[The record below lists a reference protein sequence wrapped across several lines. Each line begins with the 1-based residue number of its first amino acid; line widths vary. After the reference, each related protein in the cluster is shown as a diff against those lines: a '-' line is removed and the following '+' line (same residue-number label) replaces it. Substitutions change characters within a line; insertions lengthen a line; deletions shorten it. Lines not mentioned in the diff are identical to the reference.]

1 MTNDQYILFG
11 ILFCLFGLLLWGRI
25 RYDIVALGAL
35 VVAVV
40 VGIIPGKTAF
50 EGFGHPATII
60 IALVLVVSKGLANS
74 GAVDLIARWL
84 VPAGRSLLA
93 HIGVMAGLGAAM
105 SALMNNVGALA
116 LLMPVDIQAAERE
129 KRSPA
134 ITLMPLSFATILGGL
149 ITLIGTPPNI
159 IISSIREEKLGA
171 PFKMFDF
178 APVGIA
184 CAVAGVAFVALVG
197 WRLLPKSTRERQAGK
212 ELFDLGSYL
221 VEMRVGPESKS
232 IGKTI
237 DELEDVL
244 DGYDSILV
252 ELIRDGME
260 VPGYARWMKAREGD
274 VLLVETVAENLDKV
288 ASELDLSFGAEDV
301 TDAAQT
307 EKAQALAAAVTSD
320 DEGVA
325 EKKKLKRPDNLS
337 LIEVVVRPGAAVEA
351 RTAMAM
357 RLYETYGVWLIG
369 ISREGRK
376 VTRRVRSMTL
386 RAGDV
391 LLLLGT
397 DDMLQAASEHLG
409 TLPLAERGLQVRD
422 GQQAAVAA
430 VIFAAAIGLASVGL
444 MYLPVALAAVTILYV
459 LLKIVPLR
467 QLYDAIEWPV
477 VVLIGSLI
485 PIGAALEKSGG
496 TELLAN
502 WIVSVSQGA
511 PAWMILTLLMIVTM
525 TLSDVLNNT
534 ATALIAAPVGIGVA
548 NSLGVS
554 PDPFLM
560 AVAIAA
566 SCAFLTPIGHKNN
579 TLIMGPGG
587 YSFGDYW
594 RMGLPL
600 EILVVAVAVPMILIV
615 WPL

>member
-1 MTNDQYILFG
+1 MTSDQYILFG
-11 ILFCLFGLLLWGRI
+11 ILFCLFALLLWGRI

-116 LLMPVDIQAAERE
+116 LLMPVDVQAAERA

-184 CAVAGVAFVALVG
+184 CAVAGVAFVALIG

-221 VEMRVGPESKS
+221 VELRFGPESKS

-237 DELEDVL
+237 GELEDML
-244 DGYDSILV
+244 DGHDTILV

-274 VLLVETVAENLDKV
+274 VLLVETVAENLDNV
-288 ASELDLSFGAEDV
+288 ALELDLSFGAEDV

-307 EKAQALAAAVTSD
+307 EKAQALAAAVTTD
-320 DEGVA
+320 DAEVA
-325 EKKKLKRPDNLS
+325 DKKKLKRPENLS
-337 LIEVVVRPGAAVEA
+337 LIEVVVRPGAAVEG
-351 RTAMAM
+351 RTALTM
-357 RLYETYGVWLIG
+357 RLFETYGVWLIG

-409 TLPLAERGLQVRD
+409 TLPLAQRGLQVRD
-422 GQQAAVAA
+422 GKQAAVAA
-430 VIFAAAIGLASVGL
+430 SIFAAAIGLASVGL

-511 PAWMILTLLMIVTM
+511 PAWMVLTLLMIVTM

-548 NSLGVS
+548 NSLGVN